1 VSASFHISAFAD
13 EIAPDSTEQIAV
25 LKTNAIAFI
34 EIRRVDGVSILDL
47 SEQEVSVFRD
57 QLEIAGIRTSA
68 IASPIG
74 KVQIRSDLEAH
85 FQRFQIA
92 IERAHQ
98 FDTRFVRLFSFYH
111 EGEQT
116 EAVRDDVLH
125 QLHRM
130 TELAEREG
138 VILLHENERGI
149 YGDCPERCVDLL
161 SSVNN
166 PHLRAAFD
174 TANFLLSGADP
185 LSAWKLLQDY
195 VDYFHIKDA
204 ERTTGRV
211 VPAGYGDGE
220 LPILLHRALQI
231 GFRGFVSVEPHL
243 QENDPDFGGNDAQ
256 RFVTAVTALRGLV
269 NELTAN

>member
-1 VSASFHISAFAD
+1 M
-13 EIAPDSTEQIAV
+13 
-25 LKTNAIAFI
+25 
-34 EIRRVDGVSILDL
+34 
-47 SEQEVSVFRD
+47 FRD

-98 FDTRFVRLFSFYH
+98 FDTRFVRLFSFYQ

-116 EAVRDDVLH
+116 EAVRDNVLH

-166 PHLRAAFD
+166 PQMRAAFE
-174 TANFLLSGADP
+174 TPNFLLSAP
-185 LSAWKLLQDY
+185 HTFSAW
-195 VDYFHIKDA
+195 
-204 ERTTGRV
+204 
-211 VPAGYGDGE
+211 E
-220 LPILLHRALQI
+220 L
-231 GFRGFVSVEPHL
+231 
-243 QENDPDFGGNDAQ
+243 
-256 RFVTAVTALRGLV
+256 
-269 NELTAN
+269 

>member
-1 VSASFHISAFAD
+1 MSASFHISAFAD
-13 EIAPDSTEQIAV
+13 EIAPDSTVQIAV

-149 YGDCPERCVDLL
+149 YGDCPERCVDLSL
-161 SSVNN
+161 I
-166 PHLRAAFD
+166 
-174 TANFLLSGADP
+174 
-185 LSAWKLLQDY
+185 
-195 VDYFHIKDA
+195 HI
-204 ERTTGRV
+204 
-211 VPAGYGDGE
+211 
-220 LPILLHRALQI
+220 
-231 GFRGFVSVEPHL
+231 
-243 QENDPDFGGNDAQ
+243 
-256 RFVTAVTALRGLV
+256 
-269 NELTAN
+269 